1 MPINILRPA
10 MMLGLSLMLMNGV
23 AVATTTDAESSAGAR
38 TLYTRSLAAT
48 CANCHGTL
56 GKSVT
61 DPAVPGL
68 AGRPS
73 AYIVEQ
79 MNAFKTGTREATIMH
94 QIAKGYTDEQI
105 KQMADYFASQK
116 P

>member
-1 MPINILRPA
+1 MPITILRPA
-10 MMLGLSLMLMNGV
+10 MTLGLTIALMNNV
-23 AVATTTDAESSAGAR
+23 AADTGTQ

-56 GKSVT
+56 GKSVK

-73 AYIVEQ
+73 AYLVEQ

-94 QIAKGYTDEQI
+94 QIAKGYSDEQI
-105 KQMADYFASQK
+105 QQMADYFASQK

>member
-1 MPINILRPA
+1 MSLAIPGALITS
-10 MMLGLSLMLMNGV
+10 GLSLLMLSGV
-23 AVATTTDAESSAGAR
+23 AAAADPQL
-38 TLYTRSLAAT
+38 LYTQSLAAT
-48 CANCHGTL
+48 CANCHGTQ
-56 GKSVT
+56 GKSLR

-79 MNAFKTGTREATIMH
+79 MQAFRAGTREATIMH
-94 QIAKGYTDEQI
+94 QIAKGYTDEQV
-105 KQMADYFASQK
+105 KLMADYFASQK